1 MADSSVLRGRV
12 SGGVGGG
19 GAGFAL
25 GPATNTFG
33 DPTSDDIAAARTLRD
48 TYATNNADWLAQ
60 YDANG
65 ALMIRLRHTG
75 TPSLTYEV
83 RAGGAWA
90 DITAALQGE
99 RGATGP
105 AGADGTDGATGA
117 TGPMGAQ
124 GDTGPMGATG
134 ADGAAGAPGGG
145 AWSSL
150 GSHSE
155 SDPHASNDFFGTGII
170 VPAGR
175 SVIGYRLGGNENS
188 LDQNAGIMMFSATLL
203 FGKDTAD
210 DGDTSTDD
218 NSVHLP
224 EFSSGGVV
232 TGTVHAGLTSSREL
246 LIATTTANQNTSIEV
261 FDYIPSAAQGGADGR
276 LYIRSVDPTASD
288 GMDGDT
294 WLNDATGTFFE
305 KVSGAWVSK
314 YTVTSGSPSG
324 GDHNRYFA
332 LGMDRSF
339 TEADYTSGTLFTTDT
354 VTVPTFTTNS
364 YFSFAVP
371 STEPISN
378 ITQLGIIAQDLTDE
392 FTQETDVDIS
402 GTAHDVWTSDNVFF
416 PVNSGIRL
424 RVT

>member
-1 MADSSVLRGRV
+1 MTRSNLTTFGA
-12 SGGVGGG
+12 GGGGG

-25 GPATNTFG
+25 GPAQNTFG
-33 DPTSDDIAAARTLRD
+33 DETSDDLAAARALRD
-48 TYATNNADWLAQ
+48 TYATNNAAWLAQ
-60 YDANG
+60 YDGNG

-75 TPSLTYEV
+75 MPSLTYEV

-90 DITAALQGE
+90 DITAALQGP
-99 RGATGP
+99 RGATGA
-105 AGADGTDGATGA
+105 AGADGMDGATGA
-117 TGPMGAQ
+117 AGPKGDQ
-124 GDTGPMGATG
+124 GDTGPTGAAG

-145 AWSSL
+145 AWSPL

-155 SDPHASNDFFGTGII
+155 SDPHASNDFFATGIVI
-170 VPAGR
+170 PAGR
-175 SVIGYRLGGNENS
+175 SVLGYRLGGNQDA
-188 LDQNAGIMMFSATLL
+188 LDQNAGIMMFSASLL
-203 FGKDTAD
+203 FDKASAG

-224 EFSSGGVV
+224 EFSSGGVA
-232 TGTVHAGLTSSREL
+232 TGTVHAGYTSSREL
-246 LIATTTANQNTSIEV
+246 LIATTTANQNTSVEI
-261 FDYIPSAAQGGADGR
+261 FDYIPAVAQGGADGR

-305 KVSGAWVSK
+305 KASGAWASK
-314 YTVTSGSPSG
+314 YTVTSGG
-324 GDHNRYFA
+324 TTTGDHNRYFA
-332 LGMDRSF
+332 LGADRSF
-339 TEADYTSGTLFTTDT
+339 TEADYTSGTLFMTDI
-354 VTVPTFTTNS
+354 VTVPDFTSNS

-371 STEPISN
+371 STEPITN

-392 FTQETDVDIS
+392 FTQEADVDIS